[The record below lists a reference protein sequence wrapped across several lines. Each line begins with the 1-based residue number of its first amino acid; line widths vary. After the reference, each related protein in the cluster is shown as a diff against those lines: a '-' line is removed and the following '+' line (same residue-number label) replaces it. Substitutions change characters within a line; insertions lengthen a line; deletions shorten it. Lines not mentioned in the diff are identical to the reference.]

1 MVNNIN
7 GLTPAQNGA
16 SRSREKPQVPEQAAP
31 AATSARAS
39 TDKVDLSA
47 EAKTLQDIE
56 SGLKRLP
63 EVDQERVAH
72 LRDALREGNYSVDPA
87 RMAAKIA
94 QFELDI

>member
-16 SRSREKPQVPEQAAP
+16 SRSREKPQATETAELP
-31 AATSARAS
+31 ANSGKAS
-39 TDKVDLSA
+39 SDKVDLSA
-47 EAKTLQDIE
+47 EAKQLQDIE

-72 LRDALREGNYSVDPA
+72 IRDAMRDGNYSVDPS
-87 RMAAKIA
+87 RLAAKIA

>member
-16 SRSREKPQVPEQAAP
+16 SRNREKPQATEPAERPASSGQA
-31 AATSARAS
+31 SS
-39 TDKVDLSA
+39 DKVDLSA
-47 EAKTLQDIE
+47 EAKQLQDIE
-56 SGLKRLP
+56 SGLKKLP

-72 LRDALREGNYSVDPA
+72 IRDALREGNYSVDPS
-87 RMAAKIA
+87 RLAAKIA